1 MNASQPSRP
10 PLQPIPKRRVIPR
23 PKRHLRQ
30 RSYQV
35 MALETTAKIAVNLAI
50 SAAAVSALI
59 QLVPY
64 YSMQQDRL
72 REVRTEVKLMEERVD
87 SLQKEFNRN
96 FDPHQANSI
105 RQQQAYRFDPN
116 QLPVV
121 FVNGDGKEV
130 EVLELLP

>member
-35 MALETTAKIAVNLAI
+35 MALETTAKIAVNFAI

-121 FVNGDGKEV
+121 FVNGDGKEA

>member
-1 MNASQPSRP
+1 MNASQPSSSP
-10 PLQPIPKRRVIPR
+10 QQPIPKRRVVPR

-35 MALETTAKIAVNLAI
+35 MALETTAKIAVNFAI
-50 SAAAVSALI
+50 SAAAISALI
-59 QLVPY
+59 QLVPHY
-64 YSMQQDRL
+64 QTQQERL
-72 REVRTEVKLMEERVD
+72 KEVHTEVKLMEERVN
-87 SLQKEFNRN
+87 SLQQEFKRN

-105 RQQQAYRFDPN
+105 SQQQAYRFGPN

-121 FVNGDGKEV
+121 FVNRDGKEV

>member
-10 PLQPIPKRRVIPR
+10 PLQPIQKRRAVPR

-30 RSYQV
+30 RSYQL

-50 SAAAVSALI
+50 STAAISALV

-64 YSMQQDRL
+64 QLTQQDRL
-72 REVRTEVKLMEERVD
+72 REVGTEVKLMQTRVEN
-87 SLQKEFNRN
+87 LQSEFNRN
-96 FDPHQANSI
+96 FDPHQAQSI
-105 RQQQAYRFDPN
+105 RQQQAYRFDPH

-121 FVNGDGKEV
+121 FVHQDGKEV

>member
-10 PLQPIPKRRVIPR
+10 PLQPPQQRRAVPR

-35 MALETTAKIAVNLAI
+35 TALETTAKIAVNLAI
-50 SAAAVSALI
+50 STAAVSALV

-64 YSMQQDRL
+64 HWTQQQRL
-72 REVRTEVKLMEERVD
+72 REVRTEVKLMEERVE
-87 SLQKEFNRN
+87 SLQTEFNRN
-96 FDPHQANSI
+96 FDPQQAHSI

-121 FVNGDGKEV
+121 FVNQDGKEV
-130 EVLELLP
+130 KVLELLP

>member
-10 PLQPIPKRRVIPR
+10 PLQPIQKRRAVPQ

-30 RSYQV
+30 RSYQL
-35 MALETTAKIAVNLAI
+35 MSLETSAKIAVNLAI
-50 SAAAVSALI
+50 SAAAVSALM

-64 YSMQQDRL
+64 HLTQQNKL
-72 REVRTEVKLMEERVD
+72 REVRTEVKLMEERVET
-87 SLQKEFNRN
+87 LQTEFKRN
-96 FDPHQANSI
+96 FDPHQAHSI
-105 RQQQAYRFDPN
+105 RQQQAYRFDPQ

-121 FVNGDGKEV
+121 FVNRDGKEV

>member
-87 SLQKEFNRN
+87 GLQKEFNRN